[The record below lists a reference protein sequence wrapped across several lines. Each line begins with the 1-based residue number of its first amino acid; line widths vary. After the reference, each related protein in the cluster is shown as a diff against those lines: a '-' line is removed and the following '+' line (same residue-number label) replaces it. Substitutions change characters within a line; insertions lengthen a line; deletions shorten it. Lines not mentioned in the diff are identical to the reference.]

1 MGAVQRTAT
10 GQIITKEK
18 KNYNERLF
26 RKGWRRHLHE
36 ARFTWLAEKIA
47 ALGLQQ
53 PSILE
58 LGCFDAKTID
68 YLPTGFDRY
77 VGYDADWEQGLSQG
91 RQRWKDTPGVTLLE
105 SHAPSGFNPQNEV
118 FDCTIAM
125 ETLEHLPLDQLD
137 TYFQK
142 LKAATR
148 QYLFVTVPYEQGLPL
163 LLKYSYKSLLRK
175 VDEPYR
181 AAELFRAVTGS
192 PSKIERLEYGHKGFD
207 YREFLQHL
215 SQYFE
220 VMEVSGLPFR
230 FLPRQLNFSV
240 AVVARPRN

>member
-1 MGAVQRTAT
+1 
-10 GQIITKEK
+10 
-18 KNYNERLF
+18 
-26 RKGWRRHLHE
+26 
-36 ARFTWLAEKIA
+36 
-47 ALGLQQ
+47 
-53 PSILE
+53 
-58 LGCFDAKTID
+58 
-68 YLPTGFDRY
+68 
-77 VGYDADWEQGLSQG
+77 
-91 RQRWKDTPGVTLLE
+91 
-105 SHAPSGFNPQNEV
+105 
-118 FDCTIAM
+118 M

-148 QYLFVTVPYEQGLPL
+148 RYLFVTVPYEQGLPL

-207 YREFLQHL
+207 YRKLLQHL

-230 FLPRQLNFSV
+230 SLPRQLNFSV
-240 AVVARPRN
+240 AIVARPWN